1 MAYSKQAKKRLRQT
15 LRRTEINRG
24 RRSRMRTYV
33 RKVEQ
38 AIAGGNKAAA
48 EVAFRDVEPILARMG
63 QHGIVHR
70 NSAARKI
77 SRLARRIGAMSA

>member
-1 MAYSKQAKKRLRQT
+1 MAYSRQAKKRLRQT

-38 AIAGGNKAAA
+38 AIAGGDKAAA

-70 NSAARKI
+70 NAAARKI
-77 SRLARRIGAMSA
+77 SRLARSIGAMSA

>member
-38 AIAGGNKAAA
+38 AIAGGDKAAA
-48 EVAFRDVEPILARMG
+48 EVAFHDVEPILARMG

-70 NSAARKI
+70 NTAARKI